1 MKKKTRLMLLLT
13 LWLLGLAA
21 TACGTPPEE
30 SFGDAPPAVGT
41 PTVGTPVPMRDYK
54 ITLDSAKI
62 ENDRL
67 KITFTIDN
75 SENKVAAA
83 SIPFRRFSV
92 KAADGTSMDADQ
104 TCGTLKASVPPG
116 QTLDG
121 ITCWQT
127 NGLTSPQGVKITF
140 SPGASAGN
148 ETTWELP

>member
-1 MKKKTRLMLLLT
+1 MKKTRLMLLLA

-30 SFGDAPPAVGT
+30 SFGDAPAAVGT

-67 KITFTIDN
+67 RITFTIDN
-75 SENKVAAA
+75 SANTVPA
-83 SIPFRRFSV
+83 SIPFRRFTV
-92 KAADGTSMDADQ
+92 VAADGTSMDADL
-104 TCGTLKASVPPG
+104 TCGTLKASVPAG

-127 NGLTSPQGVKITF
+127 NGITSPTGVKITF

-148 ETTWELP
+148 ETTWVLP